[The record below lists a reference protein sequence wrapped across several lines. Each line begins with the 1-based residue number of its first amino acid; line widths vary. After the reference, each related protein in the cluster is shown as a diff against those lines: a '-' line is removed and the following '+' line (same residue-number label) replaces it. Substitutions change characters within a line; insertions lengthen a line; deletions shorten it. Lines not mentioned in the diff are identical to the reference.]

1 MSVIL
6 SVVST
11 HTHARTHART
21 YARTH
26 ARTHTH
32 THTHTCT
39 QHTHTHTHTHTL
51 AHRVSV
57 DAVEEELG
65 EWRKEVDQL
74 REMVSQSNEMQ
85 LGEDFV
91 SQLDQFLPV
100 SKSPTPY
107 LFLAHSLL
115 RALSL
120 SLFNSLFCLS
130 LYL

>member
-1 MSVIL
+1 MW
-6 SVVST
+6 
-11 HTHARTHART
+11 
-21 YARTH
+21 YQN
-26 ARTHTH
+26 THTH
-32 THTHTCT
+32 THTFA
-39 QHTHTHTHTHTL
+39 HTHACTHTHTHTL

-100 SKSPTPY
+100 SKSPTLY
-107 LFLAHSLL
+107 LFLAHFLL

-120 SLFNSLFCLS
+120 PLTLS
-130 LYL
+130 PPTGGGCNPVISAGSAGHSEREGQRNGSIFL

>member
-1 MSVIL
+1 M
-6 SVVST
+6 
-11 HTHARTHART
+11 
-21 YARTH
+21 
-26 ARTHTH
+26 
-32 THTHTCT
+32 
-39 QHTHTHTHTHTL
+39 
-51 AHRVSV
+51 
-57 DAVEEELG
+57 EERG
-65 EWRKEVDQL
+65 DQL

-120 SLFNSLFCLS
+120 SLSLIPCSVFLS
-130 LYL
+130 LSK